1 MSNPLIERLASK
13 TRNGSGINY
22 EVFVDSVA
30 DLVYNDVITVLNET
44 GMVPQEY
51 LEDAKDAIAYL
62 ATSLFPDKPPEQ
74 VYNEIMAKVAE
85 LWITGLS
92 VQDPAEI
99 ILESIKI
106 QLGLSEENHDFDSN
120 LVLLINSAIFSLR
133 QIGIGPLDKPYSLT
147 LESAKTATYADY
159 LGANLDRDVNDVKAY
174 IYYKVLLSFDAPTN
188 GGVLAT
194 IKEELKE
201 AEWRLTANAELPIL
215 NGKEEIQN
223 GDTIP
228 T

>member
-1 MSNPLIERLASK
+1 MSNSLVECLMSK
-13 TRNGSGINY
+13 TRIKGTPTY
-22 EVFVDSVA
+22 EEFVDGLASII
-30 DLVYNDVITVLNET
+30 YGEVIGAVGSTIEA
-44 GMVPQEY
+44 QKY
-51 LEDAKDAIAYL
+51 LEDLKDAIEYIVP
-62 ATSLFPDKPPEQ
+62 SLFPDKIPEQ

-92 VQDPAEI
+92 TQDPAEI
-99 ILESIKI
+99 ILESIKT

-147 LESAKTATYADY
+147 LESSKTATYADY
-159 LGANLDRDVNDVKAY
+159 LGENLDRDVNDVKTY

-194 IKEELKE
+194 VKEELKE
-201 AEWRLTANAELPIL
+201 AEWRLTANAELPTL

-223 GDTIP
+223 GGAILT
-228 T
+228 